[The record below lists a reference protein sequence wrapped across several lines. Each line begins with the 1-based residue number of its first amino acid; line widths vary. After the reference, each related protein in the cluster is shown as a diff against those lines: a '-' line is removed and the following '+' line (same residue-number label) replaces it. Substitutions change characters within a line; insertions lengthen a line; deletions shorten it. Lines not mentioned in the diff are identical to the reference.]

1 MLLQVHDELLLES
14 PDSRERVAAVAEAV
28 RAEMEA
34 AYPLRVPLTVDAKVG
49 ANWHEMEAVAR

>member
-1 MLLQVHDELLLES
+1 MES
-14 PDSRERVAAVAEAV
+14 
-28 RAEMEA
+28 